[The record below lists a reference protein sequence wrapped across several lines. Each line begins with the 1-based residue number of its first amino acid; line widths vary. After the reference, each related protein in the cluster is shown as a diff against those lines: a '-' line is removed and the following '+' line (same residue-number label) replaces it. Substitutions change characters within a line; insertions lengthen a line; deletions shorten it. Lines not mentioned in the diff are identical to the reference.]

1 MKNRIMILVIISI
14 FTIANPIF
22 AQNTNPIV
30 SNVAFSISGTIV
42 TVTYDVSDAEQN
54 SFTVYMEVSSDG
66 GATWNYNYGTATGD
80 IGAGVAEGNGKS
92 ITWTYQGDY
101 NPNFMIKI
109 LTDDLYGDQI
119 YYAGQIYNTVTIG
132 TQTWLK
138 ENLNVGTM
146 INSTASGFQQTNNG
160 VIEKYCYDNNP
171 ANCGI
176 YGGLYEWP
184 EAMQYTTNG
193 AQGICPEGWHIP
205 TQAEFETLKNFAGT
219 PKKLV
224 REDQPATFF
233 YTPTNETGFS
243 ALFAGTRNYVD
254 GGFSGLGGST
264 TFWSSTEYDSN
275 KAYYMHLN
283 NNITSVILNYYDK
296 NYGFSVRCIKN

>member
-1 MKNRIMILVIISI
+1 M
-14 FTIANPIF
+14 IANPIF

-30 SNVAFSISGTIV
+30 SNVAFSISGTTV

-109 LTDDLYGDQI
+109 LADDLYGDQI

-138 ENLNVGTM
+138 ENLNYETA
-146 INSTASGFQQTNNG
+146 NSW
-160 VIEKYCYDNNP
+160 CYDNNA
-171 ANCGI
+171 ANCKT
-176 YGGLYEWP
+176 YGRLYTWQA
-184 EAMQYTTNG
+184 AMNGSTTEG

-205 TQAEFETLKNFAGT
+205 TIAEFQILEAYVNDKVAA
-219 PKKLV
+219 LV
-224 REDQPATFF
+224 DESEALN
-233 YTPTNETGFS
+233 YTPTVTQNSSGFS
-243 ALFAGTRNYVD
+243 ALFAGYR
-254 GGFSGLGGST
+254 GFSGNFYGFDNFAL
-264 TFWSSTEYDSN
+264 FWSSTEYDSYDAN
-275 KAYYMHLN
+275 DMSLHYDYN
-283 NNITSVILNYYDK
+283 NRFVNLENSQKD
-296 NYGFSVRCIKN
+296 YGFSVRCIKN